1 VAVEVAVDLG
11 EMVIGK
17 DIGMAGVEVAQVA
30 LL

>member
-1 VAVEVAVDLG
+1 VEAVVEVDLG